1 VQENF
6 QVVDE
11 TTDFLVVEKPAGLLV
26 HPTKPGGPRTLLDG
40 LRDLLCYELVTGG
53 SLGIVNRLD
62 RETSGLVLVAKH
74 SRAGRELT
82 RIMSGREV
90 EKQYFALCFGWP
102 TDDQFIVKQPILRC
116 GEVEASRVWLKRG
129 VHPDGQPA
137 ETKFE
142 VLGRFLRSED
152 NAPYALLLARPRTGR
167 THQIRVHLAW
177 AGHPVVGDKLYGKGD
192 EWYLRFIEE
201 GWSEAMQKVL
211 WLPRQALHSCA
222 LAFSFHQQPHQFR
235 SPLPTDLQS
244 LLPES
249 FCNPQIFVRLPASA
263 S

>member
-1 VQENF
+1 MQENF

-74 SRAGRELT
+74 SRAASELA

-90 EKQYFALCFGWP
+90 EKQYFAICFGWP
-102 TDDQFIVKQPILRC
+102 VEDHFQINQPILRK
-116 GEVEASRVWLKRG
+116 GEVAPSKVWLLRA
-129 VHPDGQPA
+129 VHPDGQHA
-137 ETKFE
+137 ETGFE
-142 VLGRFLRSED
+142 VLGRFRREED

-177 AGHPVVGDKLYGKGD
+177 AGYPVVGDKLYGKSED
-192 EWYLRFIEE
+192 WYLRFIEQ
-201 GWSEAMQKVL
+201 GWTNAMEDAL

-222 LAFSFHQQPHQFR
+222 LAFSFRKKTHQFR
-235 SPLPTDLQS
+235 SPLPPDLQS

-249 FCNPQIFVRLPASA
+249 FPNPQIFVRLPACS